1 MHYFDA
7 LLLLTLIPSE
17 TSVLSEKAILSYLNE
32 LFSKT
37 LYNNNK
43 HGNSSFSQF
52 YMPYSIQSHM

>member
-17 TSVLSEKAILSYLNE
+17 TSVLPEKAFLSYLNE
-32 LFSKT
+32 SFSKT

-43 HGNSSFSQF
+43 HGNSSFHQF
-52 YMPYSIQSHM
+52 YMPYSNHSHT